1 MNEFLKE
8 LSLILILSLSFLFGH
23 IINKS
28 SYEELKELKKYICFF
43 YILSFS
49 FSIAM
54 FFYNLSFYNGLNF
67 YLAVF
72 SFFISFFT
80 SYKYISY
87 KDVSY
92 KDIYLK
98 NLKKNRQNI
107 TKNTAYKNIIKKQH
121 IKYVSSD
128 IHYKIFMLILGVL
141 FGIIIFI
148 DAPLFLYSSFLFINF
163 ILLTSLNYEY
173 KILKIYNIFIYFLL
187 PTIIFLLLKYFVY
200 LFQ

>member
-8 LSLILILSLSFLFGH
+8 LSLILNLSLSFLFGY

-28 SYEELKELKKYICFF
+28 SYEELKELKTNIYFF

-49 FSIAM
+49 FSIAI
-54 FFYNLSFYNGLNF
+54 FFYTLNFYNGLNF

-72 SFFISFFT
+72 FFFISFFI

-87 KDVSY
+87 KGVY
-92 KDIYLK
+92 LEKNFKKDK
-98 NLKKNRQNI
+98 NNI
-107 TKNTAYKNIIKKQH
+107 TKNITYKNILKKQH
-121 IKYVSSD
+121 IKYLIID
-128 IHYKIFMLILGVL
+128 IHYKIIMMILGVL
-141 FGIIIFI
+141 LGIMIFI
-148 DAPLFLYSSFLFINF
+148 DAPLFLYSSCLFINF

-173 KILKIYNIFIYFLL
+173 KILKVYKIFIYFLL
-187 PTIIFLLLKYFVY
+187 PTIIFLFLKYFSY